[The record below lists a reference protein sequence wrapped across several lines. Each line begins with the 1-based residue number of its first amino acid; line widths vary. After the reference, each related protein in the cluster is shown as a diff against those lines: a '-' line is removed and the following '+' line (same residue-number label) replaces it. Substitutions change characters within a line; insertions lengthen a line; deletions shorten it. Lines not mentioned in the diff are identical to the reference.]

1 MSTNRSTQSA
11 FVCAPTNYFEDL
23 TALETFV
30 KSYRQLG
37 GKVPAS
43 VEAAMQV
50 AKSGKNVEDS
60 LNIACDGIFKFYL
73 EAETQCA
80 KKAGF
85 SSLDELAAKGGERW
99 QEREQIYDPCIASVV
114 RQWQLTN
121 INYTINPLNPESALR
136 KFLEKSAS
144 QVGSIVSKYVKKS
157 ALKNVNP

>member
-1 MSTNRSTQSA
+1 MPSNRSTQSA
-11 FVCAPTNYFEDL
+11 FGCAPTNYVGDL
-23 TALETFV
+23 TVLESFV
-30 KSYRQLG
+30 KSYKQLG
-37 GKVPAS
+37 GKVPPN
-43 VEAAMQV
+43 VEAAMEV
-50 AKSGKNVEDS
+50 AKTGKNVEDS

-85 SSLDELAAKGGERW
+85 SSLEELAVKGGERW
-99 QEREQIYDPCIASVV
+99 QDRERIYDPCIASVV

-136 KFLEKSAS
+136 KFLEKSAG

-157 ALKNVNP
+157 ALKNQKP